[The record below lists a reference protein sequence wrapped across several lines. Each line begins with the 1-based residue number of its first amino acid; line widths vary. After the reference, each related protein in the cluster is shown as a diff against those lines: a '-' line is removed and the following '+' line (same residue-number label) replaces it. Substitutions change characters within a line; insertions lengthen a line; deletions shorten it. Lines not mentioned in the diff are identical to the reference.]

1 MVTVPSG
8 AMRTQALMSRAAA
21 ASASLT
27 SRSPSPPIAMA
38 KPSAPVL
45 FKNWRRSMSGLLRR
59 ALDGGDDAV
68 VRSATADVAVHVAHD
83 LVARRIL
90 VAGEELRRLHDLPRL
105 AVAALRHLL
114 GDPRLLQRM
123 RAIGREAFDRHH
135 ARAFHAADRGG
146 AGAHRLAIDVHG
158 ARAAERRAAAELRSG
173 ELQLIAD
180 HPQQR
185 RAGLRFRR
193 DRLAVE
199 IECDHRLLLCANF
212 RAIRRCAYAPA

>member
-27 SRSPSPPIAMA
+27 SRSPSPPMAMA

-45 FKNWRRSMSGLLRR
+45 FRNWRRSISGLLRR

-68 VRSATADVAVHVAHD
+68 VCAAAADVAVHVADD
-83 LVARRIL
+83 LVARGIL
-90 VAGEELRRLHDLPRL
+90 VAGEELRGLHDLPRL

-114 GDPRLLQRM
+114 GDPRRLQRM
-123 RAIGREAFDRHH
+123 RAIGREPLDRHH
-135 ARAFHAADRGG
+135 VGAFHAADRGG
-146 AGAHRLAIDVHG
+146 ARAHRLAIDVHG
-158 ARAAERRAAAELRSG
+158 ARAAERRTAAELRPG

-180 HPQQR
+180 HPEQR
-185 RAGLRFRR
+185 RAVLRFRG

-199 IECDHRLLLCANF
+199 IERDHRFLL
-212 RAIRRCAYAPA
+212 